1 MNFSQTKSCDNLS
14 QRTQARNA
22 ITFQTGNMRPRV
34 LVVEDDPD
42 LRRTLVRHLER
53 EGCQVVDGRD
63 GVEAVEK
70 LDGGYAAQLIITD
83 LEMPRAGGRQVLAAG
98 LARKI
103 PVGIL
108 PGHANPA
115 TAGEMMRGGAANFLS
130 KPVSPPSL
138 RAVLDDTF
146 GPRGVPVGPAGPIP
160 SIGQGAPPP
169 RKVEPSRTMAAPP
182 ATTCI

>member
-14 QRTQARNA
+14 QRTRARNA

-83 LEMPRAGGRQVLAAG
+83 LEMPRAGGRQALAAR
-98 LARKI
+98 LAPQI
-103 PVGIL
+103 PGGVLTGHGNVATRVGV
-108 PGHANPA
+108 
-115 TAGEMMRGGAANFLS
+115 MRGGADNLLGHA
-130 KPVSPPSL
+130 
-138 RAVLDDTF
+138 
-146 GPRGVPVGPAGPIP
+146 
-160 SIGQGAPPP
+160 
-169 RKVEPSRTMAAPP
+169 
-182 ATTCI
+182 